1 MRNVQPYH
9 SDGSWGLKQFAP
21 FDAIVVTAAPDQI
34 PESLLE
40 QLAVGGKL
48 IIPVGP
54 QNKAQKLIQI
64 TRTPEQFEQ
73 KTLDLVSFVPLR
85 EGAE

>member
-1 MRNVQPYH
+1 VQPYY

-21 FDAIVVTAAPDQI
+21 YDAIMVTAAPDRI

-64 TRTPEQFEQ
+64 KRTPEQFEQ
-73 KTLDLVSFVPLR
+73 TTLDSVSFVPLR